1 VALVMIV
8 VDEPDTLLGWCR
20 ALEAAGHHVVLAADA
35 DTARERLA
43 VRSIDVVVLDVM
55 MPVRDGWSVLEA
67 LAALPTAPPVIVA
80 SRRAGPGD
88 WLRATGLGAAAE
100 LPASFTTNDLLGAVA
115 ALVGRPAV

>member
-1 VALVMIV
+1 MIV

-67 LAALPTAPPVIVA
+67 LATLPKAPRVIVA
-80 SRRAGPGD
+80 SRLAGPGD
-88 WLRATGLGAAAE
+88 RLRATRLGAAAD
-100 LPASFTTNDLLGAVA
+100 LGASFTTDDLVAAVA
-115 ALVGRPAV
+115 ALVGPPAV